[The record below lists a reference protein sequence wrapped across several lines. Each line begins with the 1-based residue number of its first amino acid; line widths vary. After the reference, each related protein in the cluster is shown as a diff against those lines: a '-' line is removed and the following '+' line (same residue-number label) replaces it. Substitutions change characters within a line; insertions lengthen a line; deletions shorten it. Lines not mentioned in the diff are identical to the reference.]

1 MSVATS
7 ATKPASV
14 ARVLVVRGGRAG
26 VVRAAD
32 HPSLRGRDPTELLN
46 VSEIDEQR
54 LAVLNAILARPER
67 LEFGTDAP
75 DEGKEAAWL
84 TEHLARD
91 GNRRTG
97 AFGVVVTVGKG
108 LSMLAEAD
116 ADVDAAV
123 QEALRAGASAYV
135 EYVANHAKTRI
146 GPLTQQE
153 HVAIDPA
160 SLRSVGWLHGH
171 SAAGDPHRHAHIL
184 IASTAFVPGDER
196 GRAVHAQHFLKEV
209 AHQAEAAA
217 RVAMIRTL
225 RARGLEIDPLS
236 MDLAGIDEQVL
247 KYLERFSAM
256 GGLVH
261 EIMNQGISH
270 DEAWRAGRRFLN
282 GDNRQPLTDK
292 LRPLAEEV
300 REWADRQLIVHTP
313 DGEDFQLRFSSIEAV
328 EHALDALSRTP
339 EGRETVIA
347 YQQERSGGAF
357 LEAVNELERIIEQGR
372 RQELTPDELIAD
384 YLRRLGQAAEAGQVL
399 TRQSLESHAQAIA
412 AAHDE
417 LEFEHVNEVLQANFV
432 ELRGRRGLVAAAE
445 LKANIE
451 VAERAMD
458 HLVKAETVQDALTQS
473 VGLTVTQGVA
483 GAGKTTAVM
492 QAARENWAYERGHI
506 WVLSRNAKTAHDL
519 GDAVQAALA
528 EVRAD
533 PNRVHAMPL
542 ADPSW
547 REHIKQGDR
556 IVVDE
561 FALTERSDLDDLIE
575 LSTVCPVS
583 LVGDPHQQR
592 AIENPMAAQMIALV
606 ADAAGQPNL
615 TDTMR
620 CKAWRELHDDLR
632 AAAHDEAA
640 RERAV
645 EALDIRTVGSAA
657 EAAAIAREA
666 GAVLFAVSNE
676 LVAEASAKPINGPAV
691 TVRHGVEVGVG
702 EQVVFRAIVRDERR
716 HILGRT
722 GDVATI
728 VAIADAHAIL
738 KHEDG
743 RLAVVSLKD
752 AREHLGPAAAQ
763 TIDSAQGR
771 TVERAAVL
779 LTGLTGSEDT
789 HALYTGATRGREAPL
804 ILVMRSTEQDERS
817 RAVGV
822 DQNFDPRQVV
832 SDVLSRSERVTVL
845 GLPDEDRQALL
856 DELRERG
863 HVVVADRLERLEAD
877 MARLSIRKQAQQQE
891 KEKEQAQEQE
901 AQQAQQEPW
910 QQAQERARAYL
921 RKQAQEQEAQQ
932 AQERGFG
939 WGLEI

>member
-1 MSVATS
+1 MPVATS
-7 ATKPASV
+7 ATRPASI
-14 ARVLVVRGGRAG
+14 ARVKIVRGGRAG

-32 HPSLRGRDPTELLN
+32 HPALQGRDPTELLN
-46 VSEIDEQR
+46 VSEVDEQH
-54 LAVLNAILARPER
+54 LAVLNAILERPER
-67 LEFGTDAP
+67 LTFGADAP

-84 TEHLARD
+84 TEHLRD
-91 GNRRTG
+91 GKRRIG
-97 AFGVVVTVGKG
+97 AFNVVVSNGKG
-108 LSMLAEAD
+108 LSVVAEANTKVATDLQD
-116 ADVDAAV
+116 ARRAA
-123 QEALRAGASAYV
+123 ANAYV
-135 EYVANHAKTRI
+135 DYVAHHAMTRI
-146 GPLTQQE
+146 GPQGCQE

-160 SLRSVGWLHGH
+160 SLRAVGWLHEH
-171 SAAGDPHRHAHIL
+171 SAAGDPHHHVHIL
-184 IASTAFVPGDER
+184 IGSTAFVPGDDR
-196 GRAVHAQHFLKEV
+196 PRAIDGVHFINEV
-209 AHQAEAAA
+209 AYRAEAAA

-225 RARGLEIDPLS
+225 RAHGLEIDPLS

-256 GGLVH
+256 GSLVT
-261 EIMNQGISH
+261 EIMHQGGISH

-292 LRPLAEEV
+292 VSPLAEEV
-300 REWADRQLIVHTP
+300 REWADRRIVIHTP
-313 DGEDFQLRFSSIEAV
+313 DGEDFELRFSKIEVA
-328 EHALDALSRTP
+328 EHALDALWRTP
-339 EGRETVIA
+339 EGREAVIA
-347 YQQERSGGAF
+347 YQQERSAGAF
-357 LEAVNELERIIEQGR
+357 LEAVAELERIIEQGR
-372 RQELTPDELIAD
+372 RQDLTPEELLAD

-417 LEFEHVNEVLQANFV
+417 LDFEHVNEVLQANFV

-445 LKANIE
+445 LEANIE
-451 VAERAMD
+451 VAERALD

-492 QAARENWAYERGHI
+492 QAARENWAYGRAQI

-519 GDAVQAALA
+519 GEAVQAALT
-528 EVRAD
+528 EVGAD
-533 PNRVHAMPL
+533 PSRVRAMPL

-547 REHIKQGDR
+547 REHIEQDDR
-556 IVVDE
+556 IIVDE

-575 LSTVCPVS
+575 LSTVCAVS
-583 LVGDPHQQR
+583 LLGDPHQQQ
-592 AIENPMAAQMIALV
+592 AISTPTAALLTAYIA
-606 ADAAGQPNL
+606 DKAGQPNL

-632 AAAHDEAA
+632 SASRDEAA

-645 EALDIRTVGSAA
+645 EALSVRTVSNAA

-676 LVAEASAKPINGPAV
+676 LVAEASTKHINGPAV

-728 VAIADAHAIL
+728 VAIADAHVIL
-738 KHEDG
+738 RHEDG
-743 RLAVVSLKD
+743 RMAVVSLKD

-779 LTGLTGSEDT
+779 LTGQEDT

-804 ILVMRSTEQDERS
+804 ILVMRPTEQDETS

-822 DQNFDPRQVV
+822 DQHFDPRAVV
-832 SDVLSRSERVTVL
+832 RDVLNRSDRVTVL
-845 GLPDEDRQALL
+845 GLAEEDRQALL
-856 DELRERG
+856 AELRERG
-863 HVVVADRLERLEAD
+863 HDDVADRLERLEAD
-877 MARLSIRKQAQQQE
+877 IARLAIRKQARQQTQEQEQEQEQQQE
-891 KEKEQAQEQE
+891 KELDRKERIRREVEEQYRRLQE
-901 AQQAQQEPW
+901 
-910 QQAQERARAYL
+910 ERRQKREGGL
-921 RKQAQEQEAQQ
+921 DW
-932 AQERGFG
+932 G
-939 WGLEI
+939 WEL